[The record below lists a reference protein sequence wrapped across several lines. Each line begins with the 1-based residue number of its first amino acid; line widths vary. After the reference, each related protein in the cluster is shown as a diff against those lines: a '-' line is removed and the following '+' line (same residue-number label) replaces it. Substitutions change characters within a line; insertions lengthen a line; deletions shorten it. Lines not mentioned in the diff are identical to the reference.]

1 MANRIEPFRDYSEHE
16 VVNLFSLDVDGGDDL
31 KTWKPGNSSAAKYDQ
46 GVVVSAKL
54 AALPGDLP
62 SSTAL
67 KTSGALRDY
76 LGASGQPHMGYNA
89 YPICEMSMEPA
100 AAGVLPLGLTLKQT
114 LAYDENDENLLRYPL
129 KKDELQA
136 VLPGHAV
143 PVLTR
148 GLVLMSASAFSADV
162 PVVGGKVSVITGGLG
177 LLDDGT
183 AGSVDVGKCI
193 AIGEATDTSAKKYLC
208 KLSF

>member
-16 VVNLFSLDVDGGDDL
+16 VVNLFSLDVDGADDI

-162 PVVGGKVSVITGGLG
+162 PAVGGKVSVITGGLG